1 MTHNTCLFSAF
12 MKHQIITGL
21 QRNVYAGSMELASKA
36 RVHRARTSSLQC
48 QWSTSP
54 CQRRARRDNTGLC

>member
-1 MTHNTCLFSAF
+1 